1 MPSHCSL
8 EHGLMVTLLALKVL
22 SPTQCLLPTRH
33 ELFAT
38 SSPIGLVTL
47 APIPTWQKCPHC
59 FATCFYHLAFK
70 RVLNCSSVMS
80 RATEILWFQA
90 SNTSFWWR
98 VPKYRWFPSADPFT
112 DSSQGGKSIIG
123 ASGGRAPRV
132 LFPEEILITPP
143 TTQPSVGA
151 DKKLCS

>member
-1 MPSHCSL
+1 MIIAQCKPPLEQLPGKSNRNKKSGPCRSAFTSFCWASSRQRSL
-8 EHGLMVTLLALKVL
+8 AMTLLRLKDGPGGEFLLTDRSVCVSFLHRAPWNMGSWSPLLALKVL

-70 RVLNCSSVMS
+70 CGLNCSSVMS
-80 RATEILWFQA
+80 GATEMLWF
-90 SNTSFWWR
+90 
-98 VPKYRWFPSADPFT
+98 
-112 DSSQGGKSIIG
+112 
-123 ASGGRAPRV
+123 
-132 LFPEEILITPP
+132 
-143 TTQPSVGA
+143 
-151 DKKLCS
+151 